1 MLEILDGNGVGSCI
15 GEAPG
20 QHRVAVQIDVVVLRD
35 HSARCVEK
43 TDDAVEPRAERAGDD
58 LEDHFLAGA
67 SGEPIGID
75 VAGRAERAD
84 QGRRQ
89 RNPLRRAG
97 IVGLLLLRFSQRAH
111 REAQLIGHAERCM
124 QPEAMHPVRHLLR
137 DGHDRRQREPA
148 RLVVDRRVGA
158 DHAFRDDHF
167 LHRHFFNRGDAGRKS
182 GFAEDQAGG
191 VADVGALDGEGD
203 LSPPLSPVGVSFCRV
218 GGAVCAHAGR
228 SASDERDDRRRRG
241 TCDASINSQVPT
253 SSVPIT

>member
-1 MLEILDGNGVGSCI
+1 MAIGVGSRI

-58 LEDHFLAGA
+58 LEDHLLAGA

-97 IVGLLLLRFSQRAH
+97 IVGLLFLRFSQRAH
-111 REAQLIGHAERCM
+111 REAQLIGHAERGV
-124 QPEAMHPVRHLLR
+124 QPEPMNPVRHVLR
-137 DGHDRRQREPA
+137 DGHDRGQRELA

-167 LHRHFFNRGDAGRKS
+167 LHRHFFDRGDAGRKS
-182 GFAEDQAGG
+182 GFAEDQPRG
-191 VADVGALDGEGD
+191 VADVGALDREGD
-203 LSPPLSPVGVSFCRV
+203 LRPALCPRRGELLQGR
-218 GGAVCAHAGR
+218 GAVCAHAGR
-228 SASDERDDRRRRG
+228 RRRSRMRWSRRRG
-241 TCDASINSQVPT
+241 RCVASTQSPEA
-253 SSVPIT
+253 